1 MPLVPAAVAFAVDYA
16 VVELGVAAAIK
27 ATVGSGIVAAATT
40 GAVVGATTAAITGGD
55 VGKGALMGGVGSAV
69 GSQFQAAPKEVN
81 AAGKAQY
88 PKEFAKNIGGDIT
101 QAGVRQGL
109 SREVAEG
116 VTKGV
121 GQFAAGTAA
130 GVAGG
135 ENIGTAAERGL
146 ISAGTGVAKDIL
158 FPVNPNASKGEKYAN
173 IAEREL
179 FDVGAS
185 SLFSSNKGGVG
196 ATSFTQQAPQTSVA
210 TTGSGTSPGSE
221 ALAQALRLDPGAP
234 VFGGEKEGGKKSGWN
249 VESLRY
255 MGNSEA

>member
-1 MPLVPAAVAFAVDYA
+1 MPVVPAVVAFAVDYA

-27 ATVGSGIVAAATT
+27 ATVGAGIVAAATT
-40 GAVVGATTAAITGGD
+40 GAIVGATTAAITGGD

-69 GSQFQAAPKEVN
+69 GSQFAAAPKEIN

-88 PKEFAKNIGGDIT
+88 PAEFAKNIGGDIT

-109 SREVAEG
+109 SREAAEA
-116 VTKGV
+116 VTAGV
-121 GQFAAGTAA
+121 GRFSAGTAA

-146 ISAGTGVAKDIL
+146 ISAGTGAAKDIL
-158 FPVNPNASKGEKYAN
+158 FPVDPKASKGEKYAN
-173 IAEREL
+173 IAGREL
-179 FDVGAS
+179 FDFGAS
-185 SLFSSNKGGVG
+185 SLFSQDRSGVG
-196 ATSFTQQAPQTSVA
+196 ATSFTQQAPQTSV
-210 TTGSGTSPGSE
+210 TTGGTGTPGSE
-221 ALAQALRLDPGAP
+221 ALAQALRIDPGAP
-234 VFGGEKEGGKKSGWN
+234 VFGGEKDKGKKSGWN

>member
-1 MPLVPAAVAFAVDYA
+1 MGRPGARAGRRGAPARLV
-16 VVELGVAAAIK
+16 GAAARR
-27 ATVGSGIVAAATT
+27 GPQ
-40 GAVVGATTAAITGGD
+40 GG
-55 VGKGALMGGVGSAV
+55 
-69 GSQFQAAPKEVN
+69 
-81 AAGKAQY
+81 
-88 PKEFAKNIGGDIT
+88 
-101 QAGVRQGL
+101 
-109 SREVAEG
+109 
-116 VTKGV
+116 
-121 GQFAAGTAA
+121 AA

-146 ISAGTGVAKDIL
+146 ISAGTGAAKDIL
-158 FPVNPNASKGEKYAN
+158 FPVDPKASKTDKFTSDVS
-173 IAEREL
+173 REL
-179 FDVGAS
+179 FDVGTS
-185 SLFSSNKGGVG
+185 SLFSQDRGGVG

>member
-1 MPLVPAAVAFAVDYA
+1 MPVAAAVVAFAVDYA
-16 VVELGVAAAIK
+16 VVELGIAAAIE
-27 ATVGSGIVAAATT
+27 ATVGAGIVATAAT

-55 VGKGALMGGVGSAV
+55 IEKGALMGGVGSAI
-69 GSQFQAAPKEVN
+69 GSQFQTPKDIDTF
-81 AAGKAQY
+81 GKAQY
-88 PKEFAKNIGGDIT
+88 PGEFAKNVGGDIT
-101 QAGVRQGL
+101 QSGVQAGL
-109 SREVAEG
+109 SRGTAEA
-116 VTKGV
+116 VSKGV
-121 GQFAAGTAA
+121 GQFAAGTGA
-130 GVAGG
+130 GLAGG
-135 ENIGTAAERGL
+135 QDIGTAAERGL
-146 ISAGTGVAKDIL
+146 IGAGMGAAKDIL
-158 FPVNPNASKGEKYAN
+158 FPVDPNASKGEKYAN

-179 FDVGAS
+179 FDIGAS

-210 TTGSGTSPGSE
+210 STGSGTSPGSE

>member
-1 MPLVPAAVAFAVDYA
+1 MPVVPAVVAFAVDYA

-27 ATVGSGIVAAATT
+27 ATVGAGIVAAATT
-40 GAVVGATTAAITGGD
+40 GAIVGATTAAITGGD

-69 GSQFQAAPKEVN
+69 GSQFAAAPKEIN

-88 PKEFAKNIGGDIT
+88 PAEFAKNIGGDIT
-101 QAGVRQGL
+101 QAGVKQGL
-109 SREVAEG
+109 SREAAEA
-116 VTKGV
+116 VTAGV
-121 GQFAAGTAA
+121 GRFSAGTAA

-146 ISAGTGVAKDIL
+146 ISAGTGAAKDIL
-158 FPVNPNASKGEKYAN
+158 FPIEPNASKGEKYAN
-173 IAEREL
+173 IAGREL

-185 SLFSSNKGGVG
+185 SLFSQDRGGVG
-196 ATSFTQQAPQTSVA
+196 ATSFTQQAPQTSV
-210 TTGSGTSPGSE
+210 TTGGTGTPGSE
-221 ALAQALRLDPGAP
+221 ALAQALRIDPGAP
-234 VFGGEKEGGKKSGWN
+234 VFGGEKDKGKKSGWN

>member
-1 MPLVPAAVAFAVDYA
+1 MPLVPVAVSFAVDYA
-16 VVELGVAAAIK
+16 VVQLGVAKAIT
-27 ATVGSGIVAAATT
+27 AVVGSGIVAAATT

-109 SREVAEG
+109 SREAAEA
-116 VTKGV
+116 VTAGV
-121 GQFAAGTAA
+121 GRFSAGTAA

-146 ISAGTGVAKDIL
+146 ISAGTGAAKDIL
-158 FPVNPNASKGEKYAN
+158 FPVDPKASKTDKFTADVS
-173 IAEREL
+173 REL

-185 SLFSSNKGGVG
+185 SLFSQDRGGVG

-221 ALAQALRLDPGAP
+221 ALAQALRIDPGAP

>member
-1 MPLVPAAVAFAVDYA
+1 MPVAAAVVAFAVDYA
-16 VVELGVAAAIK
+16 VVELGIAAAIE
-27 ATVGSGIVAAATT
+27 ATVGAGIVATAAT

-69 GSQFQAAPKEVN
+69 GSQFQGAPKDMT

-88 PKEFAKNIGGDIT
+88 PGEFAKNIGGDIT

-146 ISAGTGVAKDIL
+146 ISAGTGAAKDIL